1 MKSGAWASCFVW
13 EAGSHGRWRG
23 GTHGGGGG
31 GEGRSLGAHPAVVRA
46 GGGVGVQDLA
56 GEPYAGQS
64 GGEDHVEGPSPLLTC
79 YTASTRSRNSRYR
92 RSATRSDSV
101 SGLSLC

>member
-1 MKSGAWASCFVW
+1 MRC
-13 EAGSHGRWRG
+13 
-23 GTHGGGGG
+23 
-31 GEGRSLGAHPAVVRA
+31 
-46 GGGVGVQDLA
+46 LA
-56 GEPYAGQS
+56 GNRTLDSQS
-64 GGEDHVEGPSPLLTC
+64 GEDHVEGPSPLLVR